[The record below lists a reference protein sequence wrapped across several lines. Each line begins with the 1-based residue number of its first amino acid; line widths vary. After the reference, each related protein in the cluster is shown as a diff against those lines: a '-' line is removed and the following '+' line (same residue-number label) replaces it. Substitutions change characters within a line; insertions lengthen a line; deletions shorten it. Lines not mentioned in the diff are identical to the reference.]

1 MPDANQIEMLA
12 MGGQLFTQYFLTDGI
27 RETDA
32 WKSLDSDDEFAALKA
47 EIKGLLADARG
58 RNPNEAATEQDVIR
72 PIFDLLGW
80 NDYLPQ
86 QRAGDE
92 IPDHLLFAD
101 AQSKRRAEE
110 RLNPSQRIAD
120 ALVISESKRL
130 GLSLDKRDGDGTPH
144 NQILRYL
151 DTAAILSDG
160 NIRYGILTNGGVW
173 RLYDH
178 QARPRATAYCEANLE
193 NILLRGD
200 ENALRAFYLLFRRA
214 AFIRADGA
222 TATFVE
228 DAIAE
233 GRRYEERVA
242 NDLSGV
248 VFNDAF
254 PSLVSA
260 LSDESR
266 LSLSEVR
273 SDALFFLYRLLF
285 ILSAE
290 DRGLLPVND
299 PRYDDYG
306 LRKSG
311 RDDIAR
317 RMQAGD
323 AFSSVATTYYDRLT
337 TLFNLLDKGDPSI
350 GLPPYNGGLFASESA
365 PILQSIRLPD
375 AAVAPIIY
383 NLSHTEVN
391 GARRFVNYRDLSVQQ
406 FGSIYER
413 LMEREPTRGADGKV
427 VVALNRYARKDSGS
441 FYTHQQLVDLIV
453 ERTIEP
459 LVKEREQ
466 AFIDAARALSDDG
479 KPKSERLAAIQ
490 KLDPA
495 AAVLNLKVLDPSMG
509 SGHFLVTAVDFISDR
524 VAELVESAA
533 NLPDLPDWAAAD
545 YVSPLAGRIDA
556 IRDAIL
562 ARAAAAQW
570 ALDETQLTDRAIIRR
585 MALKRCIYGVDKNPL
600 TVELAKVSLWL
611 HSFTA
616 GAPLSFL
623 DHHLRRGDSLLG
635 LSVSEGIAEMR
646 RLGGLAAYNA
656 IHSAENA
663 ADDIRRIE
671 ELSDADVSEVRE
683 SSELFQ
689 TIEGSTADLR
699 AALDFL
705 CGLRWNSAGMKKREL
720 AEYETPLA
728 ETLDRNPARAYELLS
743 GQAADGARVSD
754 GFAEL
759 RDAAMRVARRED
771 FIHWEL
777 AFPGVWRN
785 WQSAAPEG
793 GFDAII
799 GNPPWDRVKLQEV
812 EWFSNRASE
821 IAYESTNAAR
831 QAAIGRL
838 IAEDPEIAE
847 RFDDYKALALALP
860 GFIRASNQYPLLSG
874 GDINLYSLFVERSM
888 RLLKPDGL
896 IGLLTP
902 SGIYADKTA
911 ARFFKEVSISGRVDC
926 ILDFENGKVFFT
938 DVDTRFK
945 FCVLVLGGE
954 RRKFEETQ
962 CAFFLEDVS
971 EVNDPN
977 RCFALSPEDFARV
990 NPNTAAAPV
999 FRSRR
1004 DADITRAIYE
1014 NHPVL
1019 VNRSSDKPA
1028 NPWPVRYRNMF
1039 HMTKDSYLFRTADQL
1054 REQGFYP
1061 VSGNKWKRGD
1071 EEYLPLYEGKM
1082 VQAYDHRAA
1091 SVVVNP
1097 ANLHRPNQPLYAT
1110 PEEHMN
1116 ADWLPKPLSWVPVER
1131 ISHPDGLDWVL
1142 GFKHVTSPTNART
1155 MIACIAPKA
1164 GYGNSMPV
1172 FMPKPPID
1180 GNDETAIRASVE
1192 RYKAEA
1198 YLLAANF
1205 NSMAF
1210 DFVTRQKVQGQ
1221 NLNLYILEQLPVI
1234 AIADYERRFGET
1246 TARDLARDHALRL
1259 TYTARDMAAFARDM
1273 GYEGEPFA
1281 WDDDERSHLRAR
1293 LDALYF
1299 HLYGLSREDASYI
1312 MDTFKIVRDN
1322 EEDKYGF
1329 YRHRE
1334 LALAYMN
1341 ALAAGDAATKVAL

>member
-12 MGGQLFTQYFLTDGI
+12 MGGQIFTQYFLTDGI

-32 WKSLDSDDEFAALKA
+32 WKSLDSDDEFAALKS
-47 EIKGLLADARG
+47 EIKELLADARG

-86 QRAGDE
+86 QRAGED

-101 AQSKRRAEE
+101 AQAKRRAEG
-110 RLNPSQRIAD
+110 RLNPSRRLAD
-120 ALVISESKRL
+120 ALVVAESKRL
-130 GLSLDKRDGDGTPH
+130 GLSLDKRDGKRIPH
-144 NQILRYL
+144 NQIWGYL
-151 DTAAILSDG
+151 NTAANLSDG
-160 NIRYGILTNGGVW
+160 RIRYGFLTNGGVW

-178 QARPRATAYCEANLE
+178 RASPRATAYCEANLDG
-193 NILLRGD
+193 ILLRGD
-200 ENALRAFYLLFRRA
+200 ENALKTFYLLFRRA

-254 PSLVSA
+254 PSLASA
-260 LSDESR
+260 LSDESG

-350 GLPPYNGGLFASESA
+350 GLPPYNGGLFAPESA

-413 LMEREPTRGADGKV
+413 LMEREPIRGADGKV

-459 LVKEREQ
+459 LVAERVK
-466 AFIDAARALSDDG
+466 AFIDAAHSLSDDG
-479 KPKSERLAAIQ
+479 KPTSERLAAIQ
-490 KLDPA
+490 ELDPA

-524 VAELVESAA
+524 VAEIVES
-533 NLPDLPDWAAAD
+533 PPGLPDWAAAD

-562 ARAAAAQW
+562 AHAAAAQW

-656 IHSAENA
+656 IQSAENA
-663 ADDIRRIE
+663 AEDIRRIE
-671 ELSDADVSEVRE
+671 ELSDADVSEARE
-683 SSELFQ
+683 SAELFQ
-689 TIEGSTADLR
+689 TIEGATADLR

-720 AEYETPLA
+720 AEYETPLTEA
-728 ETLDRNPARAYELLS
+728 LEDSPARAYELLS
-743 GQAADGARVSD
+743 GQADGGAVSE

-799 GNPPWDRVKLQEV
+799 GNPPWDLVKLQEV
-812 EWFSNRASE
+812 EWFSNRAPQ
-821 IAYESTNAAR
+821 IAYAPTKAAR
-831 QAAIGRL
+831 QAAISRL
-838 IAEDPEIAE
+838 MDEDADLATRFEDFKARAAE
-847 RFDDYKALALALP
+847 LP
-860 GFIRASNQYPLLSG
+860 TFIRASEQYPLLSG
-874 GDINLYSLFVERSM
+874 GDVNLYSLFVERSM

-902 SGIYADKTA
+902 SGIYADKRA
-911 ARFFKEVSISGRVDC
+911 ARFFKEVSTNGRVDRV
-926 ILDFENGKVFFT
+926 LDFVNGKVFFK
-938 DVDTRFK
+938 DVHASFK
-945 FCVLVLGGE
+945 FCVLVFGGE
-954 RRKFEETQ
+954 SRKFQETQ
-962 CAFFLEDVS
+962 CAFYLRDAS
-971 EVNDPN
+971 EIDDPE
-977 RCFALSPEDFARV
+977 RCFALSPDDFARV
-990 NPNTAAAPV
+990 NPNTGGAPV

-1019 VNRSSDKPA
+1019 VNRSADKSG
-1028 NPWPVRYRNMF
+1028 NRWNVRYLRMID
-1039 HMTKDSYLFRTADQL
+1039 MTNDSYLFRTADQL

-1061 VSGNKWKRGD
+1061 VSGNKWIRGD

-1097 ANLHRPNQPLYAT
+1097 ANMNRPASALAAT
-1110 PEEHMN
+1110 PEERMN
-1116 ADWLPKPLSWVPVER
+1116 ADWLPKPQFWIPAENVNY
-1131 ISHPDGLDWVL
+1131 PDGLGWVW
-1142 GFKHVTSPTNART
+1142 GIKHVTAPTNART
-1155 MIACIAPKA
+1155 MIACIAPRA

-1172 FMPKPPID
+1172 FMPKVPTD
-1180 GNDETAIRASVE
+1180 GNDEKAIRANVQL
-1192 RYKAEA
+1192 YKAEA

-1234 AIADYERRFGET
+1234 AIADYDRQFGET
-1246 TARDLARDHALRL
+1246 TARELARDHVLRL

-1281 WDDDERSHLRAR
+1281 WDDDERGHLRAR

-1312 MDTFKIVRDN
+1312 MDTFQIVCGQ

-1341 ALAAGDAATKVAL
+1341 ALAAGDVATKVAL

>member
-27 RETDA
+27 RETA
-32 WKSLDSDDEFAALKA
+32 AYKGLDSDGEFAALKS

-58 RNPNEAATEQDVIR
+58 RNPNEATTEQDVIR
-72 PIFDLLGW
+72 PIFELLGW
-80 NDYLPQ
+80 HDYLPQ
-86 QRAGDE
+86 QRYGED

-101 AQSKRRAEE
+101 AQAKRHAEDRLSPE
-110 RLNPSQRIAD
+110 RRIAA
-120 ALVISESKRL
+120 ALVVAESKRF
-130 GLSLDKRDGDGTPH
+130 GLSLDKRDGNRGAPH
-144 NQILRYL
+144 NQMWRYL
-151 DTAAILSDG
+151 DTAASLSDG
-160 NIRYGILTNGGVW
+160 GIRYGFLTNGGVW

-178 QARPRATAYCEANLE
+178 QARPRASAYCEANLDG
-193 NILLRGD
+193 ILLRGD
-200 ENALRAFYLLFRRA
+200 EDALKAFYLLFRRA

-248 VFNDAF
+248 VFNDVF

-260 LSDESR
+260 LSDKSG
-266 LSLSEVR
+266 LSPADVR

-317 RMQAGD
+317 RMQKGD
-323 AFSSVATTYYDRLT
+323 AFSGVATTYYDRLT
-337 TLFNLLDKGDPSI
+337 TLFNLIDKGDPSI
-350 GLPPYNGGLFASESA
+350 ALPPYNGGLFAAESA
-365 PILQSIRLPD
+365 PILQEVRLPD
-375 AAVAPIIY
+375 ATIAPIIY

-413 LMEREPTRGADGKV
+413 LMEREPARGPDGKV

-453 ERTIEP
+453 ERAIEP
-459 LVKEREQ
+459 LVAERVK
-466 AFIDAARALSDDG
+466 AFIDAANALADDG

-495 AAVLNLKVLDPSMG
+495 EAVLNLKVLDPSMG

-524 VAELVESAA
+524 VAEIVESA
-533 NLPDLPDWAAAD
+533 PGLPDWAAAD

-562 ARAAAAQW
+562 ARAAAANW

-656 IHSAENA
+656 ISSAEKA
-663 ADDIRRIE
+663 ADGIRRIE

-683 SSELFQ
+683 SAELFQ
-689 TIEGSTADLR
+689 SIESATADLR
-699 AALDFL
+699 AALDLL

-720 AEYETPLA
+720 AEYETPLTEA
-728 ETLDRNPARAYELLS
+728 LEYNPERAYEMLS
-743 GQAADGARVSD
+743 GQADSAALSE
-754 GFAEL
+754 GFAAL
-759 RDAAMRVARRED
+759 RDAAMSVARRED

-785 WQSAAPEG
+785 WQSANPEG

-799 GNPPWDRVKLQEV
+799 GNPPWDLVKLQEV
-812 EWFSNRASE
+812 EWFSNRAPQ
-821 IAYESTNAAR
+821 IAYAATKAAR

-838 IAEDPEIAE
+838 MDEDADLAA
-847 RFDDYKALALALP
+847 RFEDFKARAAALP

-896 IGLLTP
+896 VGLLTP
-902 SGIYADKTA
+902 SGICADKRA
-911 ARFFKEVSISGRVDC
+911 ANFFKEVSTNGRVDC
-926 ILDFENGKVFFT
+926 ILDFVNGKVFFK
-938 DVDTRFK
+938 DVHASFK
-945 FCVLVLGGE
+945 FCILVFGGE
-954 RRKFEETQ
+954 SRKFEETQ
-962 CAFFLEDVS
+962 CAFFLRDAS
-971 EVNDPN
+971 EIDDPE
-977 RCFALSPEDFARV
+977 RCFALSPQDFARV

-1004 DADITRAIYE
+1004 AADITRAIYE

-1019 VNRSSDKPA
+1019 VNRSADNPA
-1028 NPWPVRYRNMF
+1028 NPWPVRYRRMID
-1039 HMTKDSYLFRTADQL
+1039 MTNDSYLFRTADQL
-1054 REQGFYP
+1054 DCDGFYP

-1091 SVVVNP
+1091 SVVINP
-1097 ANLHRPNQPLYAT
+1097 ANMNRPNQPLYT
-1110 PEEHMN
+1110 TQEERMK
-1116 ADWLPKPLSWVPVER
+1116 ADWMPKPLFWVPAEQVNY
-1131 ISHPDGLDWVL
+1131 PDGLEWVL
-1142 GFKHVTSPTNART
+1142 GFKDVTAPTNVRT
-1155 MIACIAPKA
+1155 MVACIAPKA
-1164 GYGNSMPV
+1164 GYGNTMPV
-1172 FMPKPPID
+1172 FMPRHPID
-1180 GNDETAIRASVE
+1180 DTDENAIRASVE

-1210 DFVTRQKVQGQ
+1210 DFVARQKVQGQ
-1221 NLNLYILEQLPVI
+1221 HLNLYILEQLPVI
-1234 AIADYERRFGET
+1234 ASADYDKRFGNA
-1246 TARDLARDHALRL
+1246 TARELARDQVLRL
-1259 TYTARDMAAFARDM
+1259 TYTARDMAPFARDM

-1281 WDDDERSHLRAR
+1281 WDDDERGHLRAR

-1299 HLYGLSREDASYI
+1299 HLYGLSRDDAAYI
-1312 MDTFKIVRDN
+1312 MGTFTIVCR
-1322 EEDKYGF
+1322 EEKGQHGF

-1341 ALAAGDAATKVAL
+1341 ALAAGDTKTKVAL